1 MCFYRIFFCL
11 LTILFLHTES
21 MAKAQTLNYS
31 NQNLIAWS
39 QICSCRSY
47 YGIPHTCYYSPV
59 VDPDYSCA
67 AKCVREA
74 NQ

>member
-1 MCFYRIFFCL
+1 
-11 LTILFLHTES
+11 
-21 MAKAQTLNYS
+21 MAKAQTINYL

-39 QICSCRSY
+39 QTCSCRSH
-47 YGIPHTCYYSPV
+47 YGIPHTCNYSPV
-59 VDPDYSCA
+59 VDPDYSCV